1 VLVGLEEWP
10 EYNGDTVTPVARIP
24 SAQAMNTYTPMRPGI
39 RFPNLDHYDG
49 PLTEGEWQPKLND
62 ERGWWV
68 GGVLYNRHM
77 EPVPARKAEPFRKAL
92 EMLPTSFPVDLA
104 LLGFRTGPW
113 KPGCVVV
120 LDYPSALP
128 RSARQRALRETTLEF
143 SPRWADLVTHLPSF
157 SDPRKCW
164 AEYRNEPGFEG
175 IIWRRPGAG
184 YQSGNSKEMGKA
196 KWS

>member
-1 VLVGLEEWP
+1 
-10 EYNGDTVTPVARIP
+10 
-24 SAQAMNTYTPMRPGI
+24 MNTYTPMRPGI
-39 RFPNLDHYDG
+39 KFPNLDHYYG
-49 PLTEGEWQPKLND
+49 PLPEGEWQPKLND

-92 EMLPTSFPVDLA
+92 EMLPTDRPVDLA

-120 LDYPSALP
+120 LDYPSA
-128 RSARQRALRETTLEF
+128 RSRLERLQELREEWPNYTTLT
-143 SPRWADLVTHLPSF
+143 RDLVSVLPSYE
-157 SDPRKCW
+157 DARACW
-164 AEYRNEPGFEG
+164 VYFREAAGFEG
-175 IIWRRPGAG
+175 IVWRRLGAG

>member
-1 VLVGLEEWP
+1 M
-10 EYNGDTVTPVARIP
+10 I
-24 SAQAMNTYTPMRPGI
+24 YTPMRPGI
-39 RFPNLDHYDG
+39 EFPNLDRYDG
-49 PLTEGEWQPKLND
+49 PLPEGEWQPKLND

-68 GGVLYNRHM
+68 GGILYNRHM
-77 EPVPARKAEPFRKAL
+77 EPVPERKVAPFRKAL
-92 EMLPTSFPVDLA
+92 DMLPISFPVDLA

-120 LDYPSALP
+120 LDYPDEHE
-128 RSARQRALRETTLEF
+128 RRTRFGDVKKTTVEF
-143 SPRWADLVTHLPSF
+143 GHGLVSHLPTF

-164 AEYRNEPGFEG
+164 DTYRHVPGFEG

-196 KWS
+196 KWI